1 MLNLFTDSF
10 KYNYDI
16 YGANSLYPAPSLIP
30 FFLYTTKLFLVDEFT

>member
-16 YGANSLYPAPSLIP
+16 YGANSLYAAPSLITFSFSTQP
-30 FFLYTTKLFLVDEFT
+30 SFFW